1 MIVPQLKAFV
11 QATLAGVSVCE
22 NYASTRKPLYKQI
35 KALIAM
41 IENTLKVK
49 FVGKGK

>member
-22 NYASTRKPLYKQI
+22 NYASTRKPSYKQI
-35 KALIAM
+35 IAM